1 MMPSDVRLRMDPIS
15 KTNMPKQVSAFE
27 GKLNGH
33 SSALESTH
41 NDKKKINI
49 KSSVESNLII
59 KDLLKNGR
67 ATK

>member
-15 KTNMPKQVSAFE
+15 KTNMPKQVSAFD

-41 NDKKKINI
+41 SDKKKINI
-49 KSSVESNLII
+49 RSSVESNFII
-59 KDLLKNGR
+59 KDMLKHGR
-67 ATK
+67 AAK